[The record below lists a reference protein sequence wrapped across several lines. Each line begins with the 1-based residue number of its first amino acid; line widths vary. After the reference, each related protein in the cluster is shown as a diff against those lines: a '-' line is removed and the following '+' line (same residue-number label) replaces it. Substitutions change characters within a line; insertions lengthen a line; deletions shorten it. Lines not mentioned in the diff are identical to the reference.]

1 MRELVS
7 PSADV
12 ALRLVLYRGEVYR
25 FPPAGRGL
33 RIVKGRAWISYAGE
47 DIVLARGDETH
58 LTSRQGFALV
68 SAVGRTPLILEVVQQ
83 DCPAAFSILRP
94 ALGGAAGIDR

>member
-1 MRELVS
+1 MNELVS

-12 ALRLVLYRGEVYR
+12 AMRLVLYRGEVYR

-47 DIVLARGDETH
+47 DIVLGRGDETC
-58 LTSRQGFALV
+58 LTSSQGFALV
-68 SAVGRTPLILEVVQQ
+68 SAVGRTPLILEVVSQ
-83 DCPAAFSILRP
+83 DCPVTSPLLSP
-94 ALGGAAGIDR
+94 ALSGTAGD

>member
-1 MRELVS
+1 MNELVS

-33 RIVKGRAWISYAGE
+33 RIVKGRAWGSYGGE
-47 DIVLARGDETH
+47 DIVLSRGDETC
-58 LTSRQGFALV
+58 LAPSQGFALV
-68 SAVGRTPLILEVVQQ
+68 SAVGRTPLILEVVGQ
-83 DCPAAFSILRP
+83 DCPAASSLLSPAFS
-94 ALGGAAGIDR
+94 GAASD

>member
-1 MRELVS
+1 MNELVS

-33 RIVKGRAWISYAGE
+33 RIVNGRAWISYAGE
-47 DIVLARGDETH
+47 DIVVARGDEAC
-58 LTSRQGFALV
+58 LTPSQGFALV
-68 SAVGRTPLILEVVQQ
+68 SAVGRTPLILEIVQQ
-83 DCPAAFSILRP
+83 DCPAASSFLSP
-94 ALGGAAGIDR
+94 ALSGAAGD